1 MNTAVFKEGLTLGYC
16 GGLRQLADVHPH
28 PRVVEKPPQL
38 LNPMELCWLGF
49 FQNLAH
55 SIRLTSFNC
64 WFGTNCKN
72 NCKKPLGITEW
83 KSSTHALKTPLAF
96 PSPNSEQ
103 RAPPSFCVSQHRPW
117 RGSAEAS
124 PSRVYASVPLLLWQ
138 SQELPIYFLLMPQ
151 FPSPTY
157 NLSEQSTVAHQ
168 AEKQFFRII
177 IAFGA
182 VCVFRVF

>member
-1 MNTAVFKEGLTLGYC
+1 MLTGVFFRIWHTASDLF
-16 GGLRQLADVHPH
+16 P
-28 PRVVEKPPQL
+28 
-38 LNPMELCWLGF
+38 
-49 FQNLAH
+49 
-55 SIRLTSFNC
+55 SNC
-64 WFGTNCKN
+64 WFGTKKKN
-72 NCKKPLGITEW
+72 HNCKKPLGITEW
-83 KSSTHALKTPLAF
+83 KSSTRALETPLAF
-96 PSPNSEQ
+96 PSPHSEQ
-103 RAPPSFCVSQHRPW
+103 RAPASFCMSQHRPW

-124 PSRVYASVPLLLWQ
+124 LRWVYASVPLLFWQ

-157 NLSEQSTVAHQ
+157 NLSEQSPVAHQ

>member
-1 MNTAVFKEGLTLGYC
+1 MFIHTQEWWKSRRSPWIQWSY
-16 GGLRQLADVHPH
+16 AD
-28 PRVVEKPPQL
+28 
-38 LNPMELCWLGF
+38 WGF
-49 FQNLAH
+49 FRIWHTASDLLP
-55 SIRLTSFNC
+55 SNC

-83 KSSTHALKTPLAF
+83 KSSTHALKTPLTF

-157 NLSEQSTVAHQ
+157 NLSEQSTVTHQ